1 MRLGSFALVHGGIS
15 AEVAIDRVFAED
27 LTFALQRIMRE
38 GDDRL
43 E

>member
-1 MRLGSFALVHGGIS
+1 MRLGSFIVVHGRIGG
-15 AEVAIDRVFAED
+15 EVAIDRVFVKD
-27 LTFALQRIMRE
+27 LTFGLKRIMRE